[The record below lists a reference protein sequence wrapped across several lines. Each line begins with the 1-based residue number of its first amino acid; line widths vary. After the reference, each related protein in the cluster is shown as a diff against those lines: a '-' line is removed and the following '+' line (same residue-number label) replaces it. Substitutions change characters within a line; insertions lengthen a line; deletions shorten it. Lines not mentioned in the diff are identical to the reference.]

1 MQTILQK
8 THYPIY
14 NRQVSTASLW
24 KKFIGW
30 TNKQEKNRMLWT
42 AIAIA
47 GHGCIF
53 TILTTLAI
61 LFTGNHFIFW
71 PFAIGAMSVTVVV
84 NLSALPT
91 RITIP
96 VFFLSLIIDAVIIAM
111 CIANGFDIAATYR

>member
-8 THYPIY
+8 THYPTY
-14 NRQVSTASLW
+14 KRQVSPVSLW

-30 TNKQEKNRMLWT
+30 TDKQEENRMLWA
-42 AIAIA
+42 AIGIA
-47 GHGCIF
+47 GHGCAF
-53 TILTTLAI
+53 TILTLLAI

-71 PFAIGAMSVTVVV
+71 PFAIGAMAMTVVV
-84 NLSALPT
+84 NLAALPA